1 MKPGRFFTSRNAYK
15 YKCIR
20 GILFHVTDLLTES
33 ECNSD
38 RRILGWSDD
47 NGFGQGFGDLIGFAT
62 DLQNLLDFFPK
73 QHLGLKDHFVDD
85 WFDNPQ
91 SLIGHIKE
99 LMDKIKAPLLK
110 KGHPF

>member
-1 MKPGRFFTSRNAYK
+1 MWLLLTKQGRFLTFLNACRYW
-15 YKCIR
+15 CIR

-47 NGFGQGFGDLIGFAT
+47 NGFDQGFGDLIGFAT
-62 DLQNLLDFFPK
+62 DLQNLLDFFHK

-85 WFDNPQ
+85 RFDNPQ
-91 SLIGHIKE
+91 SLVEHIQE
-99 LMDKIKAPLLK
+99 LMDKNIP
-110 KGHPF
+110 